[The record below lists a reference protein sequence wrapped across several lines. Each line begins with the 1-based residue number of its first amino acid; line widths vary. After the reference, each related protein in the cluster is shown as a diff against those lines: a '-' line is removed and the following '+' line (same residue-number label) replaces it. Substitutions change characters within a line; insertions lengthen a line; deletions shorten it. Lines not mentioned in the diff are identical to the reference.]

1 MRANEID
8 ALFDEYLKDAMP
20 DVIWWVLQFAAE
32 GKYDEDDRV
41 ISRYDSDRVGC
52 LHFSMEIRLSIDSGK
67 ASVDVCA
74 FDFVGNRVNCP
85 EHILAGYAGM
95 VSRMEYDAAPLLKI
109 LLAEEC

>member
-8 ALFDEYLKDAMP
+8 ALFDEYLREAMQ
-20 DVIWWVLQFAAE
+20 DGIWWVLQFAAE

-52 LHFSMEIRLSIDSGK
+52 LWFSMEIRLSIDSGK

-74 FDFVGNRVNCP
+74 MDLVGNRVNCP
-85 EHILAGYAGM
+85 DYILAGYTDM
-95 VSRMEYDAAPLLKI
+95 VRRMECDAAPLLKV
-109 LLAEEC
+109 LLEEEC